1 MAWGQLAGSEGLWA
15 GAACEARLW
24 EAPVRGVNCPFPAG
38 GVRRLVF
45 PASCPSSLHPQTPR
59 GCPCTLFI
67 CRVASGEVGDNS
79 LMGPKGGHPFSASTS
94 RFNAWAAVFGVT
106 RLFILTLAVLAIGFG
121 LARMENQAFD
131 PEKGNFNTLL
141 CR

>member
-1 MAWGQLAGSEGLWA
+1 MAWGRLAGLEGLWA
-15 GAACEARLW
+15 GAACEAWLW
-24 EAPVRGVNCPFPAG
+24 EAPARGVNCPFPAG
-38 GVRRLVF
+38 GVQRLVF
-45 PASCPSSLHPQTPR
+45 PASCSSSLHPQTPC
-59 GCPCTLFI
+59 GCPCTLFP
-67 CRVASGEVGDNS
+67 RGRQVGDNS
-79 LMGPKGGHPFSASTS
+79 LMGPKGGHPFSASMS